1 MCENLWQETSLMR
14 EQTLRG
20 AVFCLLLGEI
30 VDKEGGCSIFQH
42 LPIQTVSYRFLS
54 CWLRQI
60 NLSIHLFQMV
70 QFQLNVH
77 LKKKKI
83 NDLGRSTFLDWESVV
98 ERYQGSHFWN
108 ETQISWQEM
117 PQKRGLQIT
126 DKCSA
131 GVRLVQNG
139 LGVFCWG
146 SVCNLL

>member
-42 LPIQTVSYRFLS
+42 LPIQTVSYKFLS
-54 CWLRQI
+54 CGLRQI

-146 SVCNLL
+146 NPT

>member
-1 MCENLWQETSLMR
+1 
-14 EQTLRG
+14 
-20 AVFCLLLGEI
+20 
-30 VDKEGGCSIFQH
+30 
-42 LPIQTVSYRFLS
+42 
-54 CWLRQI
+54 
-60 NLSIHLFQMV
+60 MV

-126 DKCSA
+126 DKCLA

-146 SVCNLL
+146 NPT